1 MSHNKNFPRIYS
13 LSTVGIRNHYNSDY
27 RFHPFRTDFV
37 GDSGVGKSIIADV
50 LQLILVGEREFKSAT
65 DSSSEREARKLII
78 ERYGYVFLNIA
89 INTGQ
94 FIVIGMYISAT
105 SIDPFIIQ
113 ANIGTVVKRIK
124 LYNELI
130 ANAI

>member
-50 LQLILVGEREFKSAT
+50 LQ
-65 DSSSEREARKLII
+65 RKHSDKCTFYTL
-78 ERYGYVFLNIA
+78 RFDCSFA
-89 INTGQ
+89 AANT
-94 FIVIGMYISAT
+94 
-105 SIDPFIIQ
+105 
-113 ANIGTVVKRIK
+113 IK
-124 LYNELI
+124 PQLL
-130 ANAI
+130 

>member
-1 MSHNKNFPRIYS
+1 MNNKKFPRIYS

-89 INTGQ
+89 IDTDK

-105 SIDPFIIQ
+105 SIDPFIIR
-113 ANIGTVVKRIK
+113 G
-124 LYNELI
+124 
-130 ANAI
+130 

>member
-50 LQLILVGEREFKSAT
+50 LQLI
-65 DSSSEREARKLII
+65 
-78 ERYGYVFLNIA
+78 
-89 INTGQ
+89 
-94 FIVIGMYISAT
+94 
-105 SIDPFIIQ
+105 
-113 ANIGTVVKRIK
+113 
-124 LYNELI
+124 
-130 ANAI
+130 